1 MIFYLMNG
9 SDGDGDFSDDVKS
22 KIDQYS
28 GIPVQFGR

>member
-9 SDGDGDFSDDVKS
+9 SDGDFSDDVKS